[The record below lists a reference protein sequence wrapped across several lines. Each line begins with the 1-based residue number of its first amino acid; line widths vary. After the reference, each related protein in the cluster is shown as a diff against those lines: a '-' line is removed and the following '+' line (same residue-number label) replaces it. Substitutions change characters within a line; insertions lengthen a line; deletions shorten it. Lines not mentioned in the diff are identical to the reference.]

1 MLRSTVL
8 VVAKDRFVAA
18 LLGGLVELSGRRA
31 ALPMENE
38 DTDVAVR
45 RTGAELVLF
54 DCALGLS
61 VCSEIIAVARVD
73 GLRVL
78 MFSAALTD
86 REAHDIARLYN
97 APVFVLPIKP
107 REFLALLDRALAVS
121 APN

>member
-1 MLRSTVL
+1 MLQTTVL
-8 VVAKDRFVAA
+8 VMAKDRFVAR
-18 LLGGLVELSGRRA
+18 LLGGLVELSGRVA
-31 ALPMENE
+31 AFVADGEG
-38 DTDVAVR
+38 TDAAVR

-78 MFSAALTD
+78 MFSAAHTD
-86 REAHDIARLYN
+86 REAHDIASLYS

-107 REFLALLDRALAVS
+107 RDFLGLMDRTLAVA